1 MLSGEERW
9 KTTIPTAERWKTTI
23 CLSSK
28 KATCRCST
36 LFLYISLSLFC
47 KTTTWNSQKRLSYTR
62 SQLLHGGNIVRVL
75 VHFFFFSL
83 PFIFTL
89 HWWPVAFLI
98 FSPPLQNC
106 HVVLPTK
113 RCLLFCLSLTLNLC
127 RPFSRWASLACRLL
141 SFLSLSF
148 SCSIFQICGHDN

>member
-1 MLSGEERW
+1 MEE
-9 KTTIPTAERWKTTI
+9 I
-23 CLSSK
+23 
-28 KATCRCST
+28 
-36 LFLYISLSLFC
+36 LYVFSFI
-47 KTTTWNSQKRLSYTR
+47 
-62 SQLLHGGNIVRVL
+62 
-75 VHFFFFSL
+75 FFFSL

-127 RPFSRWASLACRLL
+127 RPFSRWACGWPAAFFLFCLYLSLALF
-141 SFLSLSF
+141 SKFVDMTIKLSLKLQTTR
-148 SCSIFQICGHDN
+148 IQKQIPLSVFVFIESLVVSALEDSGGYAISRLKKPRVAFGLLLPVD